1 MDIISNPWES
11 EVGILLMCLL
21 EKVSSDVCWP
31 AATAANLVESGFGR
45 KSVGMLGPQGMAT
58 QLQ

>member
-1 MDIISNPWES
+1 MSVDIISSSLE
-11 EVGILLMCLL
+11 MCLV
-21 EKVSSDVCWP
+21 EKVSSDASRP
-31 AATAANLVESGFGR
+31 TATAANLVESGFGR